1 MPRVSH
7 QPAVTEKS
15 AFGQMRRNWASRLR
29 AARHDRINLKNYG
42 PQAPLF
48 AERLWIPLDQVEHA
62 LKKWNSKESARV
74 VAEWPD
80 ERVRKVRD
88 LPSIKACLQHW
99 REGMSW
105 EETGVIDQMVERIRK
120 NGKVDRLRNRAD
132 VERRYAQLDELYLQ
146 VRQAGRLSP
155 RSELVPG
162 NFREEGGILFH
173 IGPGGEPYFGGKGHH
188 RLAIALALGQAALPA
203 QIGAVHSDALS
214 ALLSLRTNPPET

>member
-74 VAEWPD
+74 VAEWPQ
-80 ERVRKVRD
+80 ERTRGVRD
-88 LPSIKACLQHW
+88 LPSVKACLQHW
-99 REGMSW
+99 RDGLTW
-105 EETGVIDQMVERIRK
+105 EETGIFEQMLDRIREK
-120 NGKVDRLRNRAD
+120 GKVDRLRNRAD
-132 VERRYAQLDELYLQ
+132 IERRYAELDELYLK
-146 VRQAGRLSP
+146 VKKAGRLSP
-155 RSELVPG
+155 RNELVPG

-173 IGPGGEPYFGGKGHH
+173 IGPGGEPFFGGKGHH
-188 RLAIALALGQAALPA
+188 RLAMALALGQPVVPA
-203 QIGAVHSDALS
+203 QIGAVYREAIKALPE
-214 ALLSLRTNPPET
+214 LRRTA